1 MDIQTEIYDFAK
13 YLHEEYENSA
23 RVFGWV
29 TQDVCRVPFNKL
41 PEANMK
47 TMLSLSE
54 KILRKQEALKAEN
67 ERLKA
72 ELDSIAVPL
81 PVDKPKEYGKGEDPK
96 HYYPDC
102 SGVKERADLR
112 DKPKEYCTCEN
123 VFHLHTTRECRICGK
138 PIKTEKIEPLAK
150 VDDNSRKYYEQTK
163 PDILRLWDKVQE
175 IIDHINKKGV

>member
-1 MDIQTEIYDFAK
+1 MNSTSGKDYNNQTGGSESPHERFLKEI
-13 YLHEEYENSA
+13 
-23 RVFGWV
+23 
-29 TQDVCRVPFNKL
+29 
-41 PEANMK
+41 
-47 TMLSLSE
+47 
-54 KILRKQEALKAEN
+54 EALKAEN

-138 PIKTEKIEPLAK
+138 PIKTEKIEPLNIARY
-150 VDDNSRKYYEQTK
+150 VDNHLFFSEETK
-163 PDILRLWDKVQE
+163 SNYHDIIRIEYKLNEV
-175 IIDHINKKGV
+175 IDHINKKGV